1 MQISV
6 VGLGPA
12 GLDRLSSAVTE
23 LLLDDLRMVFVRTL
37 DHPAAAEL
45 ARLRE
50 VVSCDDLYQ
59 AADDYEAIYDAIVE
73 RVLAAAAEQPV
84 IYAVPGSPLV
94 GEFAV
99 ARLRRQSAV
108 EIVGGE
114 SFVDAVL
121 AVIGYDPLDR
131 GLKILN
137 GSSLPAAL
145 LIDGPTLVAHL
156 DTSLVLADA
165 GAAIARVVGEGTLA
179 KLVVDAAGLDERVL
193 EVDLTQIDPGLAGN
207 RTSLFVDP
215 VPGGLAGVVQT
226 MARLRREC
234 PWDQRQT
241 HESLVKNLIE
251 ETHELIDAIA
261 SGNGGAIEDELG
273 DVLLQVL
280 FHSEISA
287 EGGGFGIEDV
297 AENLR
302 LKLIRRHP
310 HVFAKS
316 SERVIASSAEE
327 VKANW
332 EEIKAAERGGE
343 SSETLS
349 GVSAGMP
356 ALERAAKL
364 QRKAATVGFDWPDAK
379 PVLEKVAEELRE
391 VEESMPDHDSTA
403 AEIGDLLFA
412 VVNLARHLEV
422 DPELALTGSIRR
434 FVTRFE
440 AMEQEGPLSG
450 LSLAELDARWEAAK
464 RSTRP

>member
-12 GLDRLSSAVTE
+12 GLDRLSAAVTE
-23 LLLDDLRMVFVRTL
+23 LLLDDERMVFVRTL
-37 DHPAAAEL
+37 EHPAAAEL
-45 ARLRE
+45 ARLRK

-59 AADDYEAIYDAIVE
+59 AADNYEAVYDAIVE
-73 RVLAAAAEQPV
+73 RVLVAATEQPV

-99 ARLRRQSAV
+99 ARLRRRGAV

-114 SFVDAVL
+114 SFIDAVL

-137 GSSLPAAL
+137 GTSLPAAL

-156 DTSLVLADA
+156 DSPLVLSDA
-165 GAAIARVVGEGTLA
+165 GAAIARVVGEGTSA
-179 KLVVDAAGLDERVL
+179 KLVVDAGGPDERVL
-193 EVDLTQIDPGLAGN
+193 EVNLAQIDTRFAGN

-226 MARLRREC
+226 MARLRRDC

-287 EGGGFGIEDV
+287 EDGGFGIEDV

-302 LKLIRRHP
+302 LKLVRRHP
-310 HVFAKS
+310 HVFGNVVADT
-316 SERVIASSAEE
+316 AEE
-327 VKANW
+327 VRTNW

-343 SSETLS
+343 PSETLS

-364 QRKAATVGFDWPDAK
+364 QRKAATVGFDWPDHK

-391 VEESMPDHDSTA
+391 VEESMPDHDSAA

-412 VVNLARHLEV
+412 VVNLARHLQV
-422 DPELALTGSIRR
+422 DPELALTGSIHR
-434 FVTRFE
+434 FVSRFE
-440 AMEQEGPLSG
+440 AMEREGPLSG

>member
-6 VGLGPA
+6 VGLGPS
-12 GLDRLSSAVTE
+12 GLDRLSSSVTE
-23 LLLDDLRMVFVRTL
+23 LLLDDQRMVFVRTL

-59 AADDYEAIYDAIVE
+59 AADGFEAVYDAIVE

-99 ARLRRQSAV
+99 ARLRRRSAV

-121 AVIGYDPLDR
+121 ALIGYDPLDR

-145 LIDGPTLVAHL
+145 FIDGPTLVAHL
-156 DTSLVLADA
+156 DSPLVLTDA
-165 GAAIARVVGEGTLA
+165 GAAIARVVGEGTSA
-179 KLVVDAAGLDERVL
+179 KLVVDAGGPDEQVL
-193 EVDLTQIDPGLAGN
+193 EVNLAQIDTRFAGN

-226 MARLRREC
+226 MARLRRDC

-261 SGNGGAIEDELG
+261 SGNEGAIEDELG

-287 EGGGFGIEDV
+287 EDGGFGIEDV

-302 LKLIRRHP
+302 LKLVRRHP
-310 HVFAKS
+310 HVFGIGVADP
-316 SERVIASSAEE
+316 RR
-327 VKANW
+327 
-332 EEIKAAERGGE
+332 RGEGE
-343 SSETLS
+343 LGKNQGGRTW
-349 GVSAGMP
+349 
-356 ALERAAKL
+356 R
-364 QRKAATVGFDWPDAK
+364 
-379 PVLEKVAEELRE
+379 
-391 VEESMPDHDSTA
+391 
-403 AEIGDLLFA
+403 
-412 VVNLARHLEV
+412 
-422 DPELALTGSIRR
+422 
-434 FVTRFE
+434 
-440 AMEQEGPLSG
+440 
-450 LSLAELDARWEAAK
+450 
-464 RSTRP
+464 